1 MTQTER
7 IKLLAQAIGADI
19 ALLKTTIGDK
29 ADLSTTDKTNLVAA
43 INELAIKINA
53 VETLQQSAS
62 EIDDSEPKANRV
74 YSSNKVQSLIDDI
87 YASVY
92 SSTKVQS
99 LIDEIHTI
107 LGTLTASGYAD
118 VGYGL
123 KTLKD
128 KVDVLEQKTVDLTA
142 LIKDT
147 EETETSSVWSST
159 KTNAVITAAV
169 YSAKSELTDKI
180 IADVA
185 KVKSDILG
193 AGVPE
198 TLDTLAEIAD
208 KLNGDAA
215 LVANMSVAINNRVRF
230 DEEQVLSSEQKTI
243 ACTNIGIGEP
253 NTDFVAIY
261 NTAKA

>member
-19 ALLKTTIGDK
+19 ALLKTTIGVK
-29 ADLSTTDKTNLVAA
+29 TDLSTTDKTNLVAA
-43 INELAIKINA
+43 INELAIKIAA

-62 EIDDSEPKANRV
+62 EIDDSAPKANRV
-74 YSSNKVQSLIDDI
+74 YSSNKV
-87 YASVY
+87 
-92 SSTKVQS
+92 KS
-99 LIDEIHTI
+99 LIDEINAI

-118 VGYGL
+118 VGVGL

-128 KVDVLEQKTVDLTA
+128 KVDTLEQKTVDLTK

-147 EETETSSVWSST
+147 ATETTSVWSST
-159 KTNAVITAAV
+159 KTNAAITAAV
-169 YSAKSELTDKI
+169 GTAKSELTDKI
-180 IADVA
+180 NTDVA

-198 TLDTLAEIAD
+198 TLDTLKEIAD

-215 LVANMSVAINNRVRF
+215 LVANLSVALNNRVRF
-230 DEEQVLSSEQKTI
+230 DEEQVLSSAQKTR

>member
-43 INELAIKINA
+43 INELALKINA
-53 VETLQQSAS
+53 VETLQQTAS
-62 EIDDSEPKANRV
+62 EIDDSAPKANRV
-74 YSSNKVQSLIDDI
+74 YSSNKVQSLID
-87 YASVY
+87 
-92 SSTKVQS
+92 
-99 LIDEIHTI
+99 EINTI

-118 VGYGL
+118 VGDGL
-123 KTLKD
+123 KTLTD
-128 KVDVLEQKTVDLTA
+128 KVDALEQKTVDLTA
-142 LIKDT
+142 LINDT
-147 EETETSSVWSST
+147 EETETTSVWSST
-159 KTNAVITAAV
+159 KTKDVINTAVGTV
-169 YSAKSELTDKI
+169 KSELTDMI
-180 IADVA
+180 IADIA

-198 TLDTLAEIAD
+198 TLDTLTEIAD

-230 DEEQVLSSEQKTI
+230 DEEQVLSSEQKTR

-253 NTDFVAIY
+253 DTDFVAIY

>member
-19 ALLKTTIGDK
+19 ALLKTAIGDK
-29 ADLSTTDKTNLVAA
+29 AYLSTTDKTNLVAA
-43 INELAIKINA
+43 INELAIKIAA
-53 VETLQQSAS
+53 VETLQQTAS
-62 EIDDSEPKANRV
+62 EIDDSSPKTNRV
-74 YSSNKVQSLIDDI
+74 YSSNKV
-87 YASVY
+87 
-92 SSTKVQS
+92 KS
-99 LIDEIHTI
+99 LIDEIHAI

-118 VGYGL
+118 VGAGL

-128 KVDVLEQKTVDLTA
+128 KVDALEQKTVDLTE

-147 EETETSSVWSST
+147 ATETTSVWSST
-159 KTNAVITAAV
+159 KTNAAITDAV
-169 YSAKSELTDKI
+169 GTAKSELTDKI

-261 NTAKA
+261 NTAKE

>member
-19 ALLKTTIGDK
+19 ALLKTTIGNK

-43 INELAIKINA
+43 INELAIKIKA

-62 EIDDSEPKANRV
+62 EIDDSAPKANRV
-74 YSSNKVQSLIDDI
+74 YSSNKVQSLID
-87 YASVY
+87 
-92 SSTKVQS
+92 
-99 LIDEIHTI
+99 EINAI

-118 VGYGL
+118 VGVGL
-123 KTLKD
+123 KTLND
-128 KVDVLEQKTVDLTA
+128 KVYALEQKAVDLTA
-142 LIKDT
+142 LIEDT
-147 EETETSSVWSST
+147 KTETTSVWSST
-159 KTNAVITAAV
+159 KTNAAITAAV
-169 YSAKSELTDKI
+169 GTVKSELTDMI

-208 KLNGDAA
+208 KLNGDAS

-230 DEEQVLSSEQKTI
+230 DEEQVLSSIQKTI

-253 NTDFVAIY
+253 DTDFVTIY
-261 NTAKA
+261 NKAKA

>member
-1 MTQTER
+1 MTQTQR
-7 IKLLAQAIGADI
+7 ITLLAQAIGADI

-29 ADLSTTDKTNLVAA
+29 TNLSTTDKTNLVAA
-43 INELAIKINA
+43 INELAIKIKA

-62 EIDDSEPKANRV
+62 EIDDSAPKANRV
-74 YSSNKVQSLIDDI
+74 YSSNKV
-87 YASVY
+87 
-92 SSTKVQS
+92 KS
-99 LIDEIHTI
+99 LIDEINAT

-118 VGYGL
+118 VGAGL

-128 KVDVLEQKTVDLTA
+128 KVDTLEQKTFNLTE

-147 EETETSSVWSST
+147 ETQTTSVWSST
-159 KTNAVITAAV
+159 KTNAAITAAV
-169 YSAKSELTDKI
+169 GTAKSELTDKI

-198 TLDTLAEIAD
+198 TLDTLKEIAD
-208 KLNGDAA
+208 TLNGDAA

-230 DEEQVLSSEQKTI
+230 DEGQVLSSEQKTR

-261 NTAKA
+261 NDAKA

>member
-19 ALLKTTIGDK
+19 ALLKTAIGDK
-29 ADLSTTDKTNLVAA
+29 AYLSTTDKTNLVAA
-43 INELAIKINA
+43 INELAIKIAA

-62 EIDDSEPKANRV
+62 EIDDSAPKTNRV
-74 YSSNKVQSLIDDI
+74 YSSNKV
-87 YASVY
+87 
-92 SSTKVQS
+92 KS
-99 LIDEIHTI
+99 LIDEIHAI

-118 VGYGL
+118 VGVGL
-123 KTLKD
+123 KTLND
-128 KVDVLEQKTVDLTA
+128 KVYTLEQKTVDLTE

-147 EETETSSVWSST
+147 ATETISVWSST
-159 KTNAVITAAV
+159 KTNAAITDAV
-169 YSAKSELTDKI
+169 GTAKSELTDKI

-208 KLNGDAA
+208 KLNGDAS

-261 NTAKA
+261 NTAKE

>member
-19 ALLKTTIGDK
+19 ALLKTTIGVK
-29 ADLSTTDKTNLVAA
+29 TDLSTTDKTNLVAA
-43 INELAIKINA
+43 INELATKIKA

-62 EIDDSEPKANRV
+62 EIDDSAPKANRV
-74 YSSNKVQSLIDDI
+74 YSSNKV
-87 YASVY
+87 
-92 SSTKVQS
+92 TS
-99 LIDEIHTI
+99 LIDEIKAI

-118 VGYGL
+118 VGAGL

-128 KVDVLEQKTVDLTA
+128 KVDTLEQKTVDLTE

-147 EETETSSVWSST
+147 ETKTTSVWSST
-159 KTNAVITAAV
+159 KTNAAITAAV
-169 YSAKSELTDKI
+169 GTAKSELTDKI

-198 TLDTLAEIAD
+198 TLDTLKEIAD
-208 KLNGDAA
+208 RLNGDAA
-215 LVANMSVAINNRVRF
+215 LVANLSVALNNRVRF
-230 DEEQVLSSEQKTI
+230 DEEQVLSSEQKTR

-261 NTAKA
+261 NNAKA

>member
-1 MTQTER
+1 MTQTQR
-7 IKLLAQAIGADI
+7 ITLLAQAIGADI

-29 ADLSTTDKTNLVAA
+29 TNLSTTDKTNLVAA
-43 INELAIKINA
+43 INELAIKIKA

-62 EIDDSEPKANRV
+62 EIDDSAPKANRV
-74 YSSNKVQSLIDDI
+74 YSSNKV
-87 YASVY
+87 
-92 SSTKVQS
+92 KS
-99 LIDEIHTI
+99 LIDEINAT

-118 VGYGL
+118 VGAGL

-128 KVDVLEQKTVDLTA
+128 KVDTLEQKTFNLTE

-147 EETETSSVWSST
+147 ETQTTSVWSST
-159 KTNAVITAAV
+159 KTNAAITAAV
-169 YSAKSELTDKI
+169 GTAKSELTDKI

-198 TLDTLAEIAD
+198 TLDTLKEIAD
-208 KLNGDAA
+208 TLNGDAA

-230 DEEQVLSSEQKTI
+230 DEGQVLSSEQKII

-261 NTAKA
+261 NDAKA

>member
-53 VETLQQSAS
+53 VETLQQTAS
-62 EIDDSEPKANRV
+62 EIDDSAPKANRV
-74 YSSNKVQSLIDDI
+74 YSSNKVQSLID
-87 YASVY
+87 
-92 SSTKVQS
+92 
-99 LIDEIHTI
+99 EINTI
-107 LGTLTASGYAD
+107 LGTLTESGYAD
-118 VGYGL
+118 VGVGL
-123 KTLKD
+123 KTLND
-128 KVDVLEQKTVDLTA
+128 KVYALEQKTVDLTA
-142 LIKDT
+142 LINDT
-147 EETETSSVWSST
+147 EETETTSVWSST
-159 KTNAVITAAV
+159 KTKDVINTAVGSV
-169 YSAKSELTDKI
+169 KSELTDMI
-180 IADVA
+180 IADIA

-230 DEEQVLSSEQKTI
+230 DEEQVLSSEQKTR

-253 NTDFVAIY
+253 DTDFVAIY

>member
-43 INELAIKINA
+43 INELAIKITA
-53 VETLQQSAS
+53 VETLQQTAS
-62 EIDDSEPKANRV
+62 EIDDSAPKANRV

-87 YASVY
+87 HA
-92 SSTKVQS
+92 
-99 LIDEIHTI
+99 I
-107 LGTLTASGYAD
+107 LGTLTESGYAD
-118 VGYGL
+118 VGDGL
-123 KTLKD
+123 KTLKN
-128 KVDVLEQKTVDLTA
+128 KVDALEQKTVDLTA

-147 EETETSSVWSST
+147 ETETTSVWSST
-159 KTNAVITAAV
+159 KTNAAITAAV
-169 YSAKSELTDKI
+169 GTAKSELTDMI

-208 KLNGDAA
+208 KLNGDAS

-230 DEEQVLSSEQKTI
+230 DEDQVLTSEEKTR

-253 NTDFVAIY
+253 DTDFVAIY

>member
-53 VETLQQSAS
+53 VETLQQTAS
-62 EIDDSEPKANRV
+62 EIDDSAPKANRV
-74 YSSNKVQSLIDDI
+74 YSSNKVQSLID
-87 YASVY
+87 
-92 SSTKVQS
+92 
-99 LIDEIHTI
+99 EINTI
-107 LGTLTASGYAD
+107 LGTLTESGYAD
-118 VGYGL
+118 VGVGL
-123 KTLKD
+123 KTLND
-128 KVDVLEQKTVDLTA
+128 KVYALEQKTVDLTA
-142 LIKDT
+142 LINDT
-147 EETETSSVWSST
+147 EETKTTSVWSST
-159 KTNAVITAAV
+159 KTKDVINTAVGSV
-169 YSAKSELTDKI
+169 KSELTDMI
-180 IADVA
+180 IADIA

-253 NTDFVAIY
+253 DTDFVAIY

>member
-53 VETLQQSAS
+53 VETLQQTAS
-62 EIDDSEPKANRV
+62 EIDDSAPKANRV
-74 YSSNKVQSLIDDI
+74 YSSNKVQSLID
-87 YASVY
+87 
-92 SSTKVQS
+92 
-99 LIDEIHTI
+99 EINTI
-107 LGTLTASGYAD
+107 LGTLTESGYAD
-118 VGYGL
+118 VGVGL
-123 KTLKD
+123 KTLND
-128 KVDVLEQKTVDLTA
+128 KVYALEQKTVDLTA
-142 LIKDT
+142 LINDT
-147 EETETSSVWSST
+147 EETETTSVWSST
-159 KTNAVITAAV
+159 KTNAVINAAV
-169 YSAKSELTDKI
+169 GSVKSELTDMI

-253 NTDFVAIY
+253 DTDFVAIY

>member
-53 VETLQQSAS
+53 VETLQQTAS
-62 EIDDSEPKANRV
+62 EIDDSAPKANRV
-74 YSSNKVQSLIDDI
+74 YSSNKVQSLID
-87 YASVY
+87 
-92 SSTKVQS
+92 
-99 LIDEIHTI
+99 EINAI
-107 LGTLTASGYAD
+107 LGTLTGSGYAD
-118 VGYGL
+118 VGVGL

-128 KVDVLEQKTVDLTA
+128 KVDALEQKTVDLTA
-142 LIKDT
+142 LINDT
-147 EETETSSVWSST
+147 EETETTSVWSST
-159 KTNAVITAAV
+159 KTKDVINTAVGTV
-169 YSAKSELTDKI
+169 KSELTDMI
-180 IADVA
+180 IADIA

-253 NTDFVAIY
+253 DTDFVAIY

>member
-1 MTQTER
+1 MTTQTER

-19 ALLKTTIGDK
+19 AVLKTTIGVK
-29 ADLSTTDKTNLVAA
+29 TDLSTTDKTNLVAA

-62 EIDDSEPKANRV
+62 EIDDSAPKANRV
-74 YSSNKVQSLIDDI
+74 YSSSKV
-87 YASVY
+87 
-92 SSTKVQS
+92 KS
-99 LIDEIHTI
+99 LIDEINTI

-118 VGYGL
+118 VGTGL

-128 KVDVLEQKTVDLTA
+128 KVDALEQKTVDLTE

-147 EETETSSVWSST
+147 ETSTTSVWSST
-159 KTNAVITAAV
+159 KTNATITDAV
-169 YSAKSELTDKI
+169 GTAKSELTDKI
-180 IADVA
+180 NVDVA

-198 TLDTLAEIAD
+198 TLDTLKEIAD
-208 KLNGDAA
+208 TLNGDAA
-215 LVANMSVAINNRVRF
+215 LVANLSVALNNRVRF
-230 DEEQVLSSEQKTI
+230 DQDQVLETAQKTR

-253 NTDFVAIY
+253 DTDFVAIY
-261 NTAKA
+261 NVAKA

>member
-53 VETLQQSAS
+53 VETLQQTAS
-62 EIDDSEPKANRV
+62 EIDDSAPKANRV
-74 YSSNKVQSLIDDI
+74 YSSNKVQSLID
-87 YASVY
+87 
-92 SSTKVQS
+92 
-99 LIDEIHTI
+99 EINTI
-107 LGTLTASGYAD
+107 LGTLTESGYAD
-118 VGYGL
+118 VGVGL

-128 KVDVLEQKTVDLTA
+128 KVDALEQKTVDLTA
-142 LIKDT
+142 LINDT
-147 EETETSSVWSST
+147 EETKTTSVWSST
-159 KTNAVITAAV
+159 KTKDVINTAVGSV
-169 YSAKSELTDKI
+169 KSELTDMI
-180 IADVA
+180 IADIA

-253 NTDFVAIY
+253 DTDFVAIY

>member
-53 VETLQQSAS
+53 VETLQQTAS
-62 EIDDSEPKANRV
+62 EIDDSAPKANRV
-74 YSSNKVQSLIDDI
+74 YSSNKVQSLID
-87 YASVY
+87 
-92 SSTKVQS
+92 
-99 LIDEIHTI
+99 EINTI
-107 LGTLTASGYAD
+107 LGTLTESGYAD
-118 VGYGL
+118 VGVGL

-128 KVDVLEQKTVDLTA
+128 KVDALEQKTVDLTA
-142 LIKDT
+142 LINDT
-147 EETETSSVWSST
+147 EETETTSVWSST
-159 KTNAVITAAV
+159 KTKDVINTAVGSV
-169 YSAKSELTDKI
+169 KSELTDMI
-180 IADVA
+180 IADIA

-230 DEEQVLSSEQKTI
+230 DEAQVLSSEQKTR

-253 NTDFVAIY
+253 DTDFVAIY

>member
-19 ALLKTTIGDK
+19 ALLKTTIGVK
-29 ADLSTTDKTNLVAA
+29 TDLSTTDKTNLVAA
-43 INELAIKINA
+43 INELAIKIEA

-62 EIDDSEPKANRV
+62 EIDDSAPKANRV
-74 YSSNKVQSLIDDI
+74 YSSSKV
-87 YASVY
+87 
-92 SSTKVQS
+92 KS
-99 LIDEIHTI
+99 LIDEINAI

-118 VGYGL
+118 VGTGL

-128 KVDVLEQKTVDLTA
+128 KVDTLEQKTVDLTE

-147 EETETSSVWSST
+147 ETKTTSVWSST
-159 KTNAVITAAV
+159 KTNAAITDAV
-169 YSAKSELTDKI
+169 GTAKSELTDKI
-180 IADVA
+180 NADVA

-215 LVANMSVAINNRVRF
+215 LVANLSVALNNRVRF
-230 DEEQVLSSEQKTI
+230 DEAQALSSEQKTR

-261 NTAKA
+261 DAAKA

>member
-7 IKLLAQAIGADI
+7 ITLLAQAIGADI

-29 ADLSTTDKTNLVAA
+29 TDLTTTDKTNLVAA
-43 INELAIKINA
+43 INELVIKINA

-62 EIDDSEPKANRV
+62 EIDDSAPMTNRV
-74 YSSNKVQSLIDDI
+74 YSSNKVQSLINDI
-87 YASVY
+87 NA
-92 SSTKVQS
+92 
-99 LIDEIHTI
+99 I

-118 VGYGL
+118 VGDGL

-128 KVDVLEQKTVDLTA
+128 KVDALEQKTVDLTA
-142 LIKDT
+142 LIDDA
-147 EETETSSVWSST
+147 EETGTTSTTSVWSSS
-159 KTNAVITAAV
+159 KTNAVITNAV
-169 YSAKSELTDKI
+169 DTVKSELTDKI

-230 DEEQVLSSEQKTI
+230 DEEQVLSSEQKTR

-253 NTDFVAIY
+253 DTDFVAIY

>member
-1 MTQTER
+1 MTQTEH

-19 ALLKTTIGDK
+19 ALLKTTIGVK
-29 ADLSTTDKTNLVAA
+29 TDLSTTDKTNLVAA

-62 EIDDSEPKANRV
+62 EIDDSAPKANRV
-74 YSSNKVQSLIDDI
+74 YSSNKVQSLID
-87 YASVY
+87 
-92 SSTKVQS
+92 
-99 LIDEIHTI
+99 EISAI
-107 LGTLTASGYAD
+107 LGTLTESGAD
-118 VGYGL
+118 VGDGL

-128 KVDVLEQKTVDLTA
+128 KVDTLEQKTVDLTW

-147 EETETSSVWSST
+147 ETGTTSVWSST
-159 KTNAVITAAV
+159 KTNAAITAAV
-169 YSAKSELTDKI
+169 SELTDKI
-180 IADVA
+180 ITDVA

-198 TLDTLAEIAD
+198 TLDTLTEIAD

-215 LVANMSVAINNRVRF
+215 LVANMSVALNNRVRF
-230 DEEQVLSSEQKTI
+230 DEEQVLSSEQKTR

>member
-19 ALLKTTIGDK
+19 ALLKTTIGVK
-29 ADLSTTDKTNLVAA
+29 TDLSTTDKTNLVAA

-62 EIDDSEPKANRV
+62 EIDDSAPKANRV
-74 YSSNKVQSLIDDI
+74 YSSSKV
-87 YASVY
+87 
-92 SSTKVQS
+92 KS
-99 LIDEIHTI
+99 LIDEINTI

-118 VGYGL
+118 VGTGL

-128 KVDVLEQKTVDLTA
+128 KVDALEQKTVDLTE

-147 EETETSSVWSST
+147 ETSTTSVWSST
-159 KTNAVITAAV
+159 KTNATITDAV
-169 YSAKSELTDKI
+169 GTAKSELTDKI
-180 IADVA
+180 NVDVA

-198 TLDTLAEIAD
+198 TLDTLKEIAD
-208 KLNGDAA
+208 TLNGDAA
-215 LVANMSVAINNRVRF
+215 LVANLSVALNNRVRF
-230 DEEQVLSSEQKTI
+230 DEEQVLSSEQKTR

-253 NTDFVAIY
+253 NTDLVAIY
-261 NTAKA
+261 NAAKA

>member
-53 VETLQQSAS
+53 VETLQQTAS
-62 EIDDSEPKANRV
+62 EIDDSAPKANRV
-74 YSSNKVQSLIDDI
+74 YSSNKVQSLID
-87 YASVY
+87 
-92 SSTKVQS
+92 
-99 LIDEIHTI
+99 EINTI
-107 LGTLTASGYAD
+107 LGTLTESGYAD
-118 VGYGL
+118 VGVGL

-128 KVDVLEQKTVDLTA
+128 KVDALEQKTVDLTA
-142 LIKDT
+142 LINDT
-147 EETETSSVWSST
+147 EETETTSVWSST
-159 KTNAVITAAV
+159 KTKDAINTAVGTV
-169 YSAKSELTDKI
+169 KSELTDMI
-180 IADVA
+180 IADIA

-253 NTDFVAIY
+253 DTDFVAIY

>member
-19 ALLKTTIGDK
+19 ALLKTTIGVK
-29 ADLSTTDKTNLVAA
+29 TDLTTTDKTNLVAA
-43 INELAIKINA
+43 INELAIKIAA

-62 EIDDSEPKANRV
+62 EIDDSAPKANRV
-74 YSSNKVQSLIDDI
+74 YSSNKVQSLID
-87 YASVY
+87 
-92 SSTKVQS
+92 
-99 LIDEIHTI
+99 EINTI

-118 VGYGL
+118 VGAGL

-128 KVDVLEQKTVDLTA
+128 KVDALEQKTVDLTK

-147 EETETSSVWSST
+147 ETETTSVWSST
-159 KTNAVITAAV
+159 KTNAAITAAV
-169 YSAKSELTDKI
+169 GTAKSELTDKI
-180 IADVA
+180 NADVA

-198 TLDTLAEIAD
+198 TLDTLTEIAD

-215 LVANMSVAINNRVRF
+215 LVANLSVALNNRVRF
-230 DEEQVLSSEQKTI
+230 DEDQVLSSEQKTI

>member
-19 ALLKTTIGDK
+19 ALLKTTIGVK
-29 ADLSTTDKTNLVAA
+29 TDLSTTDKTNLVAA

-62 EIDDSEPKANRV
+62 EIDDSTPKANRV
-74 YSSNKVQSLIDDI
+74 YSSSKV
-87 YASVY
+87 
-92 SSTKVQS
+92 KS
-99 LIDEIHTI
+99 LIDEINTI

-118 VGYGL
+118 VGTGL

-128 KVDVLEQKTVDLTA
+128 KVDALEQKTVDLTE

-147 EETETSSVWSST
+147 ETSTTSVWLST
-159 KTNAVITAAV
+159 KTNATITDAV
-169 YSAKSELTDKI
+169 GTAKSELTDKI
-180 IADVA
+180 NVDVA

-198 TLDTLAEIAD
+198 TLDTLKEIAD
-208 KLNGDAA
+208 TLNGDAA
-215 LVANMSVAINNRVRF
+215 LVANLSVALNNRVRF
-230 DEEQVLSSEQKTI
+230 DEEQVLSSEQKTR

-253 NTDFVAIY
+253 NTDLVAIY
-261 NTAKA
+261 NAAKA

>member
-1 MTQTER
+1 MTQTEH

-19 ALLKTTIGDK
+19 ALLTTTIGVK

-53 VETLQQSAS
+53 VETLQQSAA
-62 EIDDSEPKANRV
+62 EIDDSAPKANRV

-87 YASVY
+87 NA
-92 SSTKVQS
+92 
-99 LIDEIHTI
+99 I

-118 VGYGL
+118 VGVGL

-128 KVDVLEQKTVDLTA
+128 KVDALEQKTEAFDLTA

-147 EETETSSVWSST
+147 ETETTSVWSST
-159 KTNAVITAAV
+159 KTNAAITAAV
-169 YSAKSELTDKI
+169 DTAKSELTDKI
-180 IADVA
+180 IADVD

-230 DEEQVLSSEQKTI
+230 DEEQVLSSEQKTR

-253 NTDFVAIY
+253 DTDFVAIY

>member
-1 MTQTER
+1 MTQSER
-7 IKLLAQAIGADI
+7 ITLLAQAIGADI

-43 INELAIKINA
+43 INELVIKINA
-53 VETLQQSAS
+53 VETLQQSSS
-62 EIDDSEPKANRV
+62 EIDDSAPMTNRV
-74 YSSNKVQSLIDDI
+74 YSSNKVQSLINDI
-87 YASVY
+87 NA
-92 SSTKVQS
+92 
-99 LIDEIHTI
+99 I

-118 VGYGL
+118 VGDGL

-128 KVDVLEQKTVDLTA
+128 KVDALEQKTVDLTA
-142 LIKDT
+142 LINDT
-147 EETETSSVWSST
+147 EETETTSVWSST
-159 KTNAVITAAV
+159 KTNAVITNAV
-169 YSAKSELTDKI
+169 DTVKSELTDKI

-198 TLDTLAEIAD
+198 TLDTLTEIAD

-230 DEEQVLSSEQKTI
+230 DEEQVLSSEQKSR

-253 NTDFVAIY
+253 DTDFVAIY

>member
-53 VETLQQSAS
+53 VETLQQTAS
-62 EIDDSEPKANRV
+62 EIDDSAPKANRV
-74 YSSNKVQSLIDDI
+74 YSSNKVQSLID
-87 YASVY
+87 
-92 SSTKVQS
+92 
-99 LIDEIHTI
+99 EINTI
-107 LGTLTASGYAD
+107 LGTLTESGYAD
-118 VGYGL
+118 VGVGL
-123 KTLKD
+123 KTLND
-128 KVDVLEQKTVDLTA
+128 KVYALEQKTVDLTA
-142 LIKDT
+142 LINDT
-147 EETETSSVWSST
+147 EETETTSVWSST
-159 KTNAVITAAV
+159 KTKDVINTAVGSV
-169 YSAKSELTDKI
+169 KSELTDMI
-180 IADVA
+180 IADIA

-253 NTDFVAIY
+253 DTDFVAIY
-261 NTAKA
+261 NAAKA

>member
-19 ALLKTTIGDK
+19 ALLKTTIGVK
-29 ADLSTTDKTNLVAA
+29 TDLSTTDKTNLVAA
-43 INELAIKINA
+43 INELAIKIAA
-53 VETLQQSAS
+53 VETLQQTAS
-62 EIDDSEPKANRV
+62 EIDDSAPKANRV
-74 YSSNKVQSLIDDI
+74 YSSNKVQSLID
-87 YASVY
+87 
-92 SSTKVQS
+92 
-99 LIDEIHTI
+99 EINAI

-118 VGYGL
+118 VGVGL

-128 KVDVLEQKTVDLTA
+128 KVDTLEQKTVDLTE

-147 EETETSSVWSST
+147 ATETTSVWSST
-159 KTNAVITAAV
+159 KTDAAITAAV
-169 YSAKSELTDKI
+169 GTAKSELTDKI

-198 TLDTLAEIAD
+198 TLDTLKEIAD

-215 LVANMSVAINNRVRF
+215 LVANLSVALNNRVRF
-230 DEEQVLSSEQKTI
+230 DEEQVLSSEQKTR

-261 NTAKA
+261 NAAKA

>member
-19 ALLKTTIGDK
+19 ALLKTTIGVK
-29 ADLSTTDKTNLVAA
+29 TDLSTTDKTNLVAA
-43 INELAIKINA
+43 INELAIKIAA
-53 VETLQQSAS
+53 VETLQQTAS
-62 EIDDSEPKANRV
+62 EIDDSAPKANRV
-74 YSSNKVQSLIDDI
+74 YSSNKVQSLID
-87 YASVY
+87 
-92 SSTKVQS
+92 
-99 LIDEIHTI
+99 EINAI

-118 VGYGL
+118 VGVGL

-128 KVDVLEQKTVDLTA
+128 KVDTLEQKTVDLTE

-147 EETETSSVWSST
+147 ATETTSVWSST
-159 KTNAVITAAV
+159 KTDAAITAAV
-169 YSAKSELTDKI
+169 GTAKSELTDKI

-198 TLDTLAEIAD
+198 TLDTLQEIAD

-215 LVANMSVAINNRVRF
+215 LVANLSVALNNRVRF
-230 DEEQVLSSEQKTI
+230 DEEQVLSSEQKTR

-261 NTAKA
+261 NAAKA

>member
-19 ALLKTTIGDK
+19 ALLKTTIGVK
-29 ADLSTTDKTNLVAA
+29 TDLSTTDKTNLVAA
-43 INELAIKINA
+43 INELATKIAA

-62 EIDDSEPKANRV
+62 EIDDSAPKANRT
-74 YSSNKVQSLIDDI
+74 YSSNKV
-87 YASVY
+87 
-92 SSTKVQS
+92 TS
-99 LIDEIHTI
+99 LIDEIKAI

-118 VGYGL
+118 VGAGL

-128 KVDVLEQKTVDLTA
+128 KVDTLEQKTVDLTE

-147 EETETSSVWSST
+147 ETKTTSVWSST
-159 KTNAVITAAV
+159 KTNDAITAAV
-169 YSAKSELTDKI
+169 ATAKSELTDKI

-198 TLDTLAEIAD
+198 TLDTLKEIAD

-215 LVANMSVAINNRVRF
+215 LVANLSVAINNRVRF
-230 DEEQVLSSEQKTI
+230 DEDQVLSSEQKTR

-253 NTDFVAIY
+253 DTDFVVIY

>member
-19 ALLKTTIGDK
+19 ALLKTTIGVK
-29 ADLSTTDKTNLVAA
+29 TDLSTTDKTNLVAA
-43 INELAIKINA
+43 INELAIKIAA

-62 EIDDSEPKANRV
+62 EIDDSAPKANRV
-74 YSSNKVQSLIDDI
+74 YSSNKV
-87 YASVY
+87 
-92 SSTKVQS
+92 KS
-99 LIDEIHTI
+99 LIDEINAI

-118 VGYGL
+118 VGVGL

-128 KVDVLEQKTVDLTA
+128 KVDTLEQKTVDLTE

-147 EETETSSVWSST
+147 ATATTSVWSST
-159 KTNAVITAAV
+159 KTNAAITAAV
-169 YSAKSELTDKI
+169 GTAKSELTDKI
-180 IADVA
+180 NADVA

-198 TLDTLAEIAD
+198 TLDTLKEIAD

-215 LVANMSVAINNRVRF
+215 LVANLSVALNNRVRF
-230 DEEQVLSSEQKTI
+230 DEAQVLSSEQKTR

-261 NTAKA
+261 VAAKA